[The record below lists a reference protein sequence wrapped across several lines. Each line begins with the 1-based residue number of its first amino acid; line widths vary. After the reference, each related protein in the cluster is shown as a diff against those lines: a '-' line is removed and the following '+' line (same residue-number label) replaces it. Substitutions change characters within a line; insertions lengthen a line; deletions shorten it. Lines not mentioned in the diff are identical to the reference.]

1 MELNIQIAKK
11 LNFRIIDNKINLFA
25 TQLVKINSKLYEY
38 NTINRYNIRTEE
50 HIIKELIKDKKLSDD
65 EYIDILSKYI
75 SKIN

>member
-1 MELNIQIAKK
+1 MNIQIAKK